1 MHSNFIDRIKMSN
14 LGQAWLVLL
23 LTIFFGGSL
32 AGVQIKLGP
41 IIEQNKINE
50 TLEKVPELVMGKA
63 LAEKMAAQSQVPDIE
78 PRKVAVDSKGRQVTY
93 TAYETKYQK
102 KALGWVVKTAG
113 RGYAD
118 SIELLVG
125 LDPEISKITGLY
137 ILDQKETPG
146 LGNKILDEKWRNQ
159 FIGKSVTAPILVVK
173 NGAKGASEINA
184 ISGATISSS
193 SVTQIINSATA
204 QLRPVLSTDAQATT
218 PITIEKINTGGA
230 EGKKTESKN
239 SDKE

>member
-1 MHSNFIDRIKMSN
+1 MHSNFIDQVKKSN

-41 IIEQNKINE
+41 VIEQNKINE
-50 TLEKVPELVMGKA
+50 TLEKVPELIMGKA
-63 LAEKMAAQSQVPDIE
+63 LAEKMAAQQQLTDIR
-78 PRKVAVDSKGRQVTY
+78 PMRVAVDYEGRQIVY
-93 TAYETKYQK
+93 SAYETRYQGK
-102 KALGWVVKTAG
+102 MLGWVVKTAG

-118 SIELLVG
+118 TIELLLG
-125 LDPEISKITGLY
+125 LDPTISRITGLY

-146 LGNKILDEKWRNQ
+146 LGNKILEEKWRNQ
-159 FIGKSVTAPILVVK
+159 FIGKSVNNPVLVVK
-173 NGAKGASEINA
+173 TGAKGEGEINA

-193 SVTQIINSATA
+193 SVTQIINTATS
-204 QLRPVLSTDAQATT
+204 QLRPVLAADTGPAQ
-218 PITIEKINTGGA
+218 IKNDREKTSGPEI
-230 EGKKTESKN
+230 N